1 MKNWIRNTAMMILLL
16 LASIGRGQNYP
27 VQAFVQLTP
36 PYSSYLPDYSDPFN
50 NQLKVLLTLTDFSVP
65 SYQVKLRL
73 SIEGQGYTIQSADL
87 TNFPA
92 ILLSPGVPVEISG
105 SDLAPYLATQ
115 NLIFNGI
122 DVANYEQSKIL
133 PEGPAT
139 ICIEVVDIPTGAILG
154 NESCAQSW
162 FYKHQSP
169 LLNLPICGSEIT
181 PTSPQ
186 SVMFQWTPMHMSIG
200 QNTNYQF
207 ELFKVYPEGDDPNV
221 VVGNPFL
228 KIADI
233 TTSNTF
239 VLYDLTNTPLEIG
252 EEYVWRV
259 RASDISGRDLFNNS
273 GYSQVCTFTYGN
285 VAGSLLDGY
294 NIQLNSVGTSKRQGK
309 ATWNTSGIIDE
320 YVLEVRKTGNP
331 NYQWFPYPTTNG
343 ELKVN
348 NLEPETEYECRV
360 KGKLAEAET
369 DWSNTSVFTTL
380 AQQDYAC
387 NNEAIPGLPPV
398 FKPASSIGTG
408 NIVQVGQFEMIV
420 ASAQPSG
427 IQGSFT
433 GEGVIFIPFMM
444 MPLAVEFENIMIDEN
459 LTVHAGRVNA
469 ITKGVAAW
477 VNEGVTHTIP
487 GTVDSYTSDQ
497 QDSIVVFYFGNES
510 LEFDWPT
517 PGNTVTVTDETNKQY
532 VIDEYGNVTES
543 YIIEY
548 DNESLDATANY
559 QVIFKEASSDQFGF
573 DEKEYDPWTLYY
585 PCIILSDSS
594 HYFTSYKAI
603 KDGQTDQVK
612 AELISDQSATTITFK
627 DEDGSTYSS
636 SVAGNTYTIDLNT
649 LSDPE
654 YLYAYDNNGLKLGKL
669 NLIVY
674 EQKNIDVVLV
684 PVNGATATNDANL
697 TSYLNNI
704 YRAANLNF
712 NITTDSN
719 FQSIFD
725 IDGNGLQSAS
735 DEELSNYSAEMK
747 ALRDEYFDA
756 NPSANKDAI
765 YLFVVPSFDDPT
777 ADGYMVRGK
786 SMGFIKSGAAD
797 RTYAHEL
804 GHGFQ
809 LKHSFPANVSGST
822 TNLMDYSNGE
832 DLAGFQWKGIRDFS
846 FAFSFLDDAEDGE
859 AASLSNLEYL
869 DEFRNIDGHLCVLTP
884 AGKPLILAGD
894 LSQIDFVTAEDSWK
908 LSQTEI
914 PIGTVGAFTLNS
926 VKYLAKKSG
935 NQFIGYGL
943 EGQSPSYIDSLSK
956 NYEFIDPSDSSYTKV
971 LTGIPCF
978 ENGEFIF
985 KVFPTSLYET
995 SQLAP
1000 TFAPNYKGAGTMQSE
1015 SFIASHFLNE
1025 SAAKN
1030 VPVSFSTPITT
1041 EEYAFFSY
1049 LANFTDIC
1057 GKDAIYAFS
1066 SANMFHDHPELLNC
1080 FEDNITQTNN
1090 NVDYYNEQD
1099 YTNNWLAEDFKVD
1112 NTATTS
1118 IVGLD
1123 PVERYITLKSN
1134 DPSLDDNFH
1143 FFFNQALD
1151 QLVKNVVP
1159 SIASQEAFQ
1168 VLDLHNLSKYFDL
1181 YDEYEKMCILKNL
1194 DYATRIEFI
1203 QSYATWGTLS
1213 TRKEELLVDLVSTTP
1228 SADVSTLISDLAA
1241 NNYAL
1246 YWGLYADINS
1256 SKSDRFVAAVSR
1268 FIIQTTTPPSNLT
1281 TWPQTRTTQ
1290 TPFID
1295 IFKTS
1300 VVGTNL
1306 ITANTY
1312 QKQGSDIRIDWAWM
1326 DDNMSVSYYFEGDPF
1341 EMVHIKMAE
1350 NFQFASTG
1358 GEQLQTGDSFIVPA
1372 CWAYWILDRQNTI
1385 DNWKTVRI
1393 VANIAAATITAGTSA
1408 PLWLITTEIAL
1419 NGTDIVLACVED
1431 DVLSGNYS
1439 LEAQALFNQ
1448 VNIIVMAGDL
1458 SFFTLAATTGLVN
1471 RWKINQSKLVDD
1483 IKAAKPDI
1491 SKFNKLKNDVQG
1503 IWDALK
1509 NYNTAAFTGD
1519 LVLLRGTIET
1529 ALRDIKLQ
1537 KYGKYLTSAADC
1549 EMSVK
1554 QSKFLYAKTSNQN
1567 GLSIAEVIDDV
1578 DDVVLENIHWADNF
1592 HNPATDGALNRV
1604 IYELE
1609 DVPYKATVG
1618 GQKQIGDLE
1627 VVESA
1632 VTKKVF
1638 VRVIQ
1643 PSTNTASLF
1652 PSLVGR
1658 QGAISKVETI
1668 LNNGAITQQKLVDAI
1683 ETNMAAIIS
1692 AADDVEL
1699 GKILDRL
1706 NLAHVDDAH
1715 LDKIT
1720 QRINDYSTLKQDLI
1734 NNPDWFETFEDILNN
1749 PGKYW
1754 EIIDDAVVPTNAAL
1768 NHWAQGYWWKNLRDM
1783 AQNFEKIPGLDEFKI
1798 VSGISDNSKIVE
1810 QVTLEFDGVKIR
1822 VDYLGFDQL
1831 TGKYSLG
1838 EAKFSTKNKNWGT
1851 DWLNAST
1858 DNQKTVFQAIQNGNV
1873 NSIVVK
1879 ATDAQKLSELAG
1891 IGLANN
1897 SSISFANIT
1906 LDIIGSNANQQTVK
1920 SVVSLK

>member
-1 MKNWIRNTAMMILLL
+1 MCSRYIRLRRIFEQTKNKLLFSHFGGIKGDDKMKNWIRNTVLMILLL

-73 SIEGQGYTIQSADL
+73 RIEGQGYTIQSADL

-162 FYKHQSP
+162 FYKHQTP

-221 VVGNPFL
+221 VVSNPFL

-252 EEYVWRV
+252 EEYVWRI
-259 RASDISGRDLFNNS
+259 RASDITGRDLFNNS

-320 YVLEVRKTGNP
+320 YILEVRKTGNP

-398 FKPASSIGTG
+398 FKPASSVGTG

-444 MPLAVEFENIMIDEN
+444 MPLAVEFENVMIDEN

-477 VNEGVTHTIP
+477 VNEGVTHSIP

-517 PGNTVTVTDETNKQY
+517 PGNTVTVTDESNKQY

-548 DNESLDATANY
+548 DSESLDATANY

-573 DEKEYDPWTLYY
+573 DEKEYDPWTLFY
-585 PCIILSDSS
+585 PCILLSDSS
-594 HYFTSYKAI
+594 KYFTSYKAI

-674 EQKNIDVVLV
+674 EQKDIDVVLV

-712 NITTDSN
+712 NISTDSN
-719 FQSIFD
+719 FQSTFD

-756 NPSANKDAI
+756 NPSANKDAM

-809 LKHSFPANVSGST
+809 LRHSFPANVSGST

-846 FAFSFLDDAEDGE
+846 FAFSFLDDAEDG
-859 AASLSNLEYL
+859 ASLTILQGKPDHIIAADFLFDHLGGNSLPGSLTMLKYVAPGGNEVSVGFFQELADDDQVIYEIELKSSMSLDTLKQITRDWGMDLGYSYAYYVWSTPTFDHSYAVWLDQYYLQKPPLVVEMIARIVAGPFLATYGFSYDEDALTGNQLQGWDYFWNALEFIPAAAFVTKGIKSMKVLKNGNQTVDVIENSIKVLDKTKFAKVRSL
-869 DEFRNIDGHLCVLTP
+869 DELAPNGSIPPNSATNNLFHKWFDELSEAELN
-884 AGKPLILAGD
+884 LILQNSK
-894 LSQIDFVTAEDSWK
+894 LKKTLQNRIRWPSSFHEWCMVCEIQKFKSWNVPM
-908 LSQTEI
+908 SEI
-914 PIGTVGAFTLNS
+914 HRFRTKTNSLTWKVPSDIPNIGGQVGGHGATGSTTFHNELRSMIQNCS
-926 VKYLAKKSG
+926 
-935 NQFIGYGL
+935 
-943 EGQSPSYIDSLSK
+943 SLS
-956 NYEFIDPSDSSYTKV
+956 EFNSGLSLLINRWQIDPS
-971 LTGIPCF
+971 
-978 ENGEFIF
+978 
-985 KVFPTSLYET
+985 
-995 SQLAP
+995 
-1000 TFAPNYKGAGTMQSE
+1000 
-1015 SFIASHFLNE
+1015 
-1025 SAAKN
+1025 
-1030 VPVSFSTPITT
+1030 
-1041 EEYAFFSY
+1041 
-1049 LANFTDIC
+1049 
-1057 GKDAIYAFS
+1057 
-1066 SANMFHDHPELLNC
+1066 LL
-1080 FEDNITQTNN
+1080 
-1090 NVDYYNEQD
+1090 
-1099 YTNNWLAEDFKVD
+1099 
-1112 NTATTS
+1112 
-1118 IVGLD
+1118 
-1123 PVERYITLKSN
+1123 
-1134 DPSLDDNFH
+1134 
-1143 FFFNQALD
+1143 
-1151 QLVKNVVP
+1151 P
-1159 SIASQEAFQ
+1159 SI
-1168 VLDLHNLSKYFDL
+1168 
-1181 YDEYEKMCILKNL
+1181 
-1194 DYATRIEFI
+1194 
-1203 QSYATWGTLS
+1203 
-1213 TRKEELLVDLVSTTP
+1213 
-1228 SADVSTLISDLAA
+1228 
-1241 NNYAL
+1241 
-1246 YWGLYADINS
+1246 IN
-1256 SKSDRFVAAVSR
+1256 
-1268 FIIQTTTPPSNLT
+1268 
-1281 TWPQTRTTQ
+1281 
-1290 TPFID
+1290 
-1295 IFKTS
+1295 
-1300 VVGTNL
+1300 
-1306 ITANTY
+1306 
-1312 QKQGSDIRIDWAWM
+1312 
-1326 DDNMSVSYYFEGDPF
+1326 
-1341 EMVHIKMAE
+1341 
-1350 NFQFASTG
+1350 
-1358 GEQLQTGDSFIVPA
+1358 
-1372 CWAYWILDRQNTI
+1372 
-1385 DNWKTVRI
+1385 
-1393 VANIAAATITAGTSA
+1393 
-1408 PLWLITTEIAL
+1408 
-1419 NGTDIVLACVED
+1419 
-1431 DVLSGNYS
+1431 
-1439 LEAQALFNQ
+1439 
-1448 VNIIVMAGDL
+1448 
-1458 SFFTLAATTGLVN
+1458 
-1471 RWKINQSKLVDD
+1471 
-1483 IKAAKPDI
+1483 
-1491 SKFNKLKNDVQG
+1491 
-1503 IWDALK
+1503 
-1509 NYNTAAFTGD
+1509 
-1519 LVLLRGTIET
+1519 
-1529 ALRDIKLQ
+1529 
-1537 KYGKYLTSAADC
+1537 
-1549 EMSVK
+1549 
-1554 QSKFLYAKTSNQN
+1554 
-1567 GLSIAEVIDDV
+1567 
-1578 DDVVLENIHWADNF
+1578 
-1592 HNPATDGALNRV
+1592 
-1604 IYELE
+1604 
-1609 DVPYKATVG
+1609 
-1618 GQKQIGDLE
+1618 
-1627 VVESA
+1627 
-1632 VTKKVF
+1632 
-1638 VRVIQ
+1638 
-1643 PSTNTASLF
+1643 
-1652 PSLVGR
+1652 
-1658 QGAISKVETI
+1658 
-1668 LNNGAITQQKLVDAI
+1668 
-1683 ETNMAAIIS
+1683 
-1692 AADDVEL
+1692 
-1699 GKILDRL
+1699 
-1706 NLAHVDDAH
+1706 
-1715 LDKIT
+1715 
-1720 QRINDYSTLKQDLI
+1720 
-1734 NNPDWFETFEDILNN
+1734 
-1749 PGKYW
+1749 
-1754 EIIDDAVVPTNAAL
+1754 
-1768 NHWAQGYWWKNLRDM
+1768 
-1783 AQNFEKIPGLDEFKI
+1783 
-1798 VSGISDNSKIVE
+1798 
-1810 QVTLEFDGVKIR
+1810 
-1822 VDYLGFDQL
+1822 
-1831 TGKYSLG
+1831 
-1838 EAKFSTKNKNWGT
+1838 
-1851 DWLNAST
+1851 
-1858 DNQKTVFQAIQNGNV
+1858 
-1873 NSIVVK
+1873 
-1879 ATDAQKLSELAG
+1879 
-1891 IGLANN
+1891 
-1897 SSISFANIT
+1897 
-1906 LDIIGSNANQQTVK
+1906 
-1920 SVVSLK
+1920 